1 MKSIV
6 VYKSKY
12 GSTKDYATWIAEAI
26 GCEAVDIKKVKIED
40 LVEYDNIV
48 FGGGIYAEMIAG
60 ITLISKNTDKLK
72 DKKIAVFTTGITPL
86 DRREYYDN
94 EVAPK
99 NFKGGVPQNV
109 KIFNYMGKMITEE
122 LTPVHKAAIVALKK
136 LMSGKKNPTEMEKL
150 LIDLCDVSGDFCDKN
165 AIKELVEYIM
175 G

>member
-6 VYKSKY
+6 IYKSKY

-26 GCEAVDIKKVKIED
+26 GCKAVDVKMVKPED
-40 LVEYDNIV
+40 LAQYDNIV

-60 ITLISKNTDKLK
+60 ITLISKNIDKLK

-86 DRREYYDN
+86 DCREYYDN

-99 NFKGGVPQNV
+99 NFKNGVPQNV
-109 KIFNYMGKMITEE
+109 KIFNFMGKMILEE
-122 LTPVHKAAIVALKK
+122 LTPVHRAAIVSLKK
-136 LMSGKKNPTEMEKL
+136 IMSAKKNPTDMEKL

-165 AIKELVEYIM
+165 AIKELVEYIVE
-175 G
+175 

>member
-26 GCEAVDIKKVKIED
+26 GCKAVDVKMVKPED
-40 LVEYDNIV
+40 LAQYDNIV

-60 ITLISKNTDKLK
+60 ITLISKNLDKLK

-86 DRREYYDN
+86 DCREYYDN

-99 NFKGGVPQNV
+99 NFKNGVPQNV
-109 KIFNYMGKMITEE
+109 KIFNFMGKMILEE
-122 LTPVHKAAIVALKK
+122 LTPVHRAAIVSLKK
-136 LMSGKKNPTEMEKL
+136 IMSAKKNPTDMEKL
-150 LIDLCDVSGDFCDKN
+150 LIDLCDTSGDFCDKN
-165 AIKELVEYIM
+165 AIKDLVEYIM